1 MSDAMHRG
9 MLSYAIYIQCGEKYM
24 PGWIKHLFLYLLL
37 LMIFAACSEDEAPPP
52 QEAPTT
58 PELAVVVFET
68 PDADAPTATPL
79 FTATPAPT
87 LVPTTQPTATPSP
100 AATAGMGVAPA
111 AVTTPVVDI
120 EAYVADRPDN
130 INPLTGLKVDDPA
143 LLQRRPLM
151 VRVGN
156 DPVARPQVGL
166 NQADM
171 VYEEITEWWVTRF
184 TAIFLSQDP
193 TTVAPIRSARLIN
206 TQLVPQYQGALGN
219 SGGSDGVRWE
229 LSQTD
234 LVDMDEFFVPQ
245 PYFYRENE
253 GWQTRL
259 AFDATVA
266 RDYLKDESLELSSGL
281 RGFVFSDRIDE
292 TILPSGVMTDAT
304 EVIIPFPQQTS
315 EATWR
320 YDPATGKYQRFTVG
334 EPHVDSNGEPI
345 TASNVI
351 IYFADHQ
358 ATDIVEDSNGAT
370 SIRIIINGRGA
381 AWLLRDGK
389 IVKGN
394 WETDG
399 TQTPA
404 FVFDDGTA
412 MPLKPGN
419 VWVQV
424 VPLEY
429 FITIDGADYSS
440 LPDAMLN
447 QDAPTPEP
455 TSTPINEPSPTLTPI
470 GAIESGT
477 PESQ

>member
-1 MSDAMHRG
+1 M
-9 MLSYAIYIQCGEKYM
+9 EKKCM
-24 PGWIKHLFLYLLL
+24 PNRFKHVLLYLLL
-37 LMIFAACSEDEAPPP
+37 IIVVVACSGDEAVPSEEPP
-52 QEAPTT
+52 T

-68 PDADAPTATPL
+68 PDANAPTATPF

-87 LVPTTQPTATPSP
+87 PTPGVLSSVTPTS
-100 AATAGMGVAPA
+100 AATSGMGLAPA
-111 AVTTPVVDI
+111 VAATPVVDI
-120 EAYVADRPDN
+120 EAYVADRPAD
-130 INPLTGLKVDDPA
+130 INPLTGLKMDDPA
-143 LLQRRPLM
+143 LLKRRPLM

-184 TAIFLSQDP
+184 TAIYLSQDP
-193 TTVAPIRSARLIN
+193 TTIAPVRSARLVN

-234 LVDMDEFFVPQ
+234 LVNLDEFFVPM

-266 RDYLKDESLELSSGL
+266 RDYLADEALEADPEL
-281 RGFVFSDRIDE
+281 RGFVFSDRVDE
-292 TILPSGVMTDAT
+292 TILPTGVVTTAI
-304 EVIIPFPQQTS
+304 EAIVPFPQRTS

-320 YDPATGKYQRFTVG
+320 YDPTTGKYLRFTVG
-334 EPHVDSNGEPI
+334 EPHLDTNGDQLA
-345 TASNVI
+345 ASNVI

-370 SIRIIINGRGA
+370 SIRIVMNGRGA

-389 IVKGN
+389 ILKGN

-404 FVFDDGTA
+404 FIFDDGTA

-419 VWVQV
+419 TWVQV

-429 FITIDGADYSS
+429 FITIDGTGYSS
-440 LPDAMLN
+440 LPDAG
-447 QDAPTPEP
+447 QPEEDSEQQKTEP
-455 TSTPINEPSPTLTPI
+455 TVTPASEPSPTLTPI
-470 GAIESGT
+470 GAPGKST
-477 PESQ
+477 PDSQ